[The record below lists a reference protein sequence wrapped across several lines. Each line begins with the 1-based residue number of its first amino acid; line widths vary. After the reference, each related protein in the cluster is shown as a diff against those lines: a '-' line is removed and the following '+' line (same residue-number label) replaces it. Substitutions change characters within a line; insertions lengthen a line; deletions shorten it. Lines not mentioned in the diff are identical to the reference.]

1 MTSDEL
7 TKEGILF
14 VESIPDSWCLI
25 PNKWLFLY
33 DGHKVG
39 KNWADYDLLS
49 LTKEGVKTKSKES
62 TGGKVPESYDGYQTV
77 KPGQMIFC
85 LFDLDV
91 SAVFSGISNLQG
103 MITSAYD
110 VYSSTNLIN
119 NEFAD
124 YWFKYVFSS
133 RYYKLYSKNI
143 RYTITS
149 DNFGMIKTP
158 IPPLKIQE
166 KIAAFLK
173 SKEEK
178 INALITNE
186 EKQIEKLKAYKQAL
200 ISEVVTK
207 GLDPNVPMKDSG
219 VEWIGKIP
227 YDWRISKIKFCADI
241 FGRIGFRGYTES
253 DLVSE
258 SEAGAITLSP
268 TNFNNMKMNYSKV
281 TYLSWHKYYE
291 SPEIMIQNGDVLFV
305 KTGSSYGKSSL
316 VVDLPKEATIN
327 PQLIVFKNIKQNK
340 KMFSYIIQS
349 QSVKFQTEL
358 IVTGGTIPTMS
369 QEKIKNFIIVDIP
382 TFEQK
387 EIVNFLDSK
396 CGLIDSII
404 DCYNSKIEKLKQYRQ
419 SVIYEYV
426 TGKRKVY

>member
-1 MTSDEL
+1 MNRVYDL
-7 TKEGILF
+7 HRLNGFYILNTKPVLKFSGLKKYYSTGSIEKDNFEYVTYENRPSRANLQPEEG
-14 VESIPDSWCLI
+14 CLI
-25 PNKWLFLY
+25 FAKMSNTAKTIYIDNEL
-33 DGHKVG
+33 
-39 KNWADYDLLS
+39 
-49 LTKEGVKTKSKES
+49 KENIYS
-62 TGGKVPESYDGYQTV
+62 TGFFSI
-77 KPGQMIFC
+77 KP
-85 LFDLDV
+85 
-91 SAVFSGISNLQG
+91 
-103 MITSAYD
+103 
-110 VYSSTNLIN
+110 
-119 NEFAD
+119 
-124 YWFKYVFSS
+124 
-133 RYYKLYSKNI
+133 KNI
-143 RYTITS
+143 NYEYLFYLLECTE
-149 DNFGMIKTP
+149 F
-158 IPPLKIQE
+158 LQE
-166 KIAAFLK
+166 KDSYSNGTTQFSINENNLK
-173 SKEEK
+173 KIKVHLTTFKDEQTRIVKAIKAKEEK

-291 SPEIMIQNGDVLFV
+291 SPEIMIENGDVLFV

-396 CGLIDSII
+396 CGFIDSII
-404 DCYNSKIEKLKQYRQ
+404 DCHNSKIEKLKQYRQ
-419 SVIYEYV
+419 SMIYEYV

>member
-7 TKEGILF
+7 TKEGIPF

-25 PNKWLFLY
+25 PNKWLFRY

-186 EKQIEKLKAYKQAL
+186 EKQIEKLKEYKQAL
-200 ISEVVTK
+200 ISEIVTK
-207 GLDPNVPMKDSG
+207 GLNPNIPMRDSN
-219 VEWIGKIP
+219 ISLTPLIP
-227 YDWRISKIKFCADI
+227 S
-241 FGRIGFRGYTES
+241 
-253 DLVSE
+253 
-258 SEAGAITLSP
+258 
-268 TNFNNMKMNYSKV
+268 NFYA
-281 TYLSWHKYYE
+281 
-291 SPEIMIQNGDVLFV
+291 F
-305 KTGSSYGKSSL
+305 
-316 VVDLPKEATIN
+316 
-327 PQLIVFKNIKQNK
+327 
-340 KMFSYIIQS
+340 
-349 QSVKFQTEL
+349 
-358 IVTGGTIPTMS
+358 
-369 QEKIKNFIIVDIP
+369 KIKNVATTIDSKLNQSNLEYIALENVESFSGTKIESLESKNYDITNSIVCQPEDVIFGKLRPYLAKSLLITIDCCVSSEFAVFRCNKKYILPEYLHYTFISKAFVDLINSYTYGTKMPRANIDDIKSTIIP
-382 TFEQK
+382 LPDIKAQKAAIKFITRKK
-387 EIVNFLDSK
+387 EI
-396 CGLIDSII
+396 
-404 DCYNSKIEKLKQYRQ
+404 IEKQIHFHLEKINSLKKYRK
-419 SVIYEYV
+419 SLIYEYV
-426 TGKRKVY
+426 TGKREIC